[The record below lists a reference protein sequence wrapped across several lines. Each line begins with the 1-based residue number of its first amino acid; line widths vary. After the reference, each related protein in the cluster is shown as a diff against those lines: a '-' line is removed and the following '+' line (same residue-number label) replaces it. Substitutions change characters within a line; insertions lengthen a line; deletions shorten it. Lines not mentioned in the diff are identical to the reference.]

1 MAADDVDNHRVQKR
15 PMLCCHHHTT
25 TATTTPTLPTDLV
38 LEIALRTDP
47 ATFVRCAATCKD
59 VRRHVVVANPSVL
72 RGGRLRHGH
81 RFIPSLLRG
90 HLAGRCLYHLDDD
103 AKNLTAAT
111 RCSHRGKPISAR
123 DGLVLVLVHVIDNV
137 EVRVPCLHGQYVL
150 LAGDGDGDATGRP
163 FKVVKVSSVVA
174 RHSGRGSVQ
183 EHGDPDVHA
192 GPLRNQLQHLVG
204 DNIIH
209 WVCRNDATYH
219 VLKLDVGDDVNSVP
233 RLTSTKLPPS
243 FHRECESP
251 RPRLAQQILLATAS
265 PAGRLMVLVANHG
278 RITSWMMS
286 EHAARSRWVDR
297 PQVVVEFEDIERQIG
312 VQERPVKR
320 VRLEWFAEMRGIVLV
335 TTPLSGFFW
344 LELRDADG
352 TQKRKKRRP
361 MDVMQKIAGG
371 TDHPATQLVVG
382 KWGKDLYVE
391 DTASNLI
398 PTGCL
403 RHDKQP
409 CIPVPVVARHGLV
422 LPGANAAV
430 DLRVCCPATGRV
442 QSLPPGG
449 PEFKGQFVLLVGD
462 GEGNGAIGRPF
473 KVLNVASVAAG
484 LMHRE
489 PCHCLQLQTFSSER
503 GTWGPRTWRW
513 PLVAIDTTTA
523 SHHYQAGTWFSETP
537 FGTYYVFKLDVGDDD
552 GETGL
557 RLTST
562 RLPPSFHRECEYPPP
577 GTQQILLAAT
587 VEGIPV
593 VLVANHG
600 RISAWTMS
608 EDAKRR
614 RTDQPHVNHGRVSTL
629 TMSEDA
635 KRRWTDQPHVVI
647 DYETM
652 KRSGNVPES
661 SDLGMVQL
669 EWFAE
674 RSGVVQ
680 VTTKHCGFFWLH
692 LQVSS
697 SAAALGPPERR
708 APRVTIWMV
717 EQALLPSM
725 HA

>member
-1 MAADDVDNHRVQKR
+1 MADD
-15 PMLCCHHHTT
+15 
-25 TATTTPTLPTDLV
+25 
-38 LEIALRTDP
+38 
-47 ATFVRCAATCKD
+47 
-59 VRRHVVVANPSVL
+59 
-72 RGGRLRHGH
+72 G
-81 RFIPSLLRG
+81 
-90 HLAGRCLYHLDDD
+90 
-103 AKNLTAAT
+103 
-111 RCSHRGKPISAR
+111 
-123 DGLVLVLVHVIDNV
+123 
-137 EVRVPCLHGQYVL
+137 
-150 LAGDGDGDATGRP
+150 
-163 FKVVKVSSVVA
+163 
-174 RHSGRGSVQ
+174 
-183 EHGDPDVHA
+183 
-192 GPLRNQLQHLVG
+192 
-204 DNIIH
+204 
-209 WVCRNDATYH
+209 
-219 VLKLDVGDDVNSVP
+219 
-233 RLTSTKLPPS
+233 
-243 FHRECESP
+243 
-251 RPRLAQQILLATAS
+251 
-265 PAGRLMVLVANHG
+265 
-278 RITSWMMS
+278 
-286 EHAARSRWVDR
+286 
-297 PQVVVEFEDIERQIG
+297 
-312 VQERPVKR
+312 
-320 VRLEWFAEMRGIVLV
+320 
-335 TTPLSGFFW
+335 
-344 LELRDADG
+344 DADG

-361 MDVMQKIAGG
+361 MDVMLDIAGG
-371 TDHPATQLVVG
+371 TDDPATQLVPSHLGGQVVG

-422 LPGANAAV
+422 LVRVHHPCQPGANAAV

-442 QSLPPGG
+442 QSLPPG

-513 PLVAIDTTTA
+513 PPGR
-523 SHHYQAGTWFSETP
+523 HRYHYSFPPLPGRHMVLGDAVHWLCRDRR
-537 FGTYYVFKLDVGDDD
+537 FGTYYVFNLDVVGDGDDG
-552 GETGL
+552 GEIGL
-557 RLTST
+557 TLTST
-562 RLPPSFHRECEYPPP
+562 RLPPSFHRECEYPRP

-600 RISAWTMS
+600 RISGWTMS

-614 RTDQPHVNHGRVSTL
+614 RTDQPHINHGTV
-629 TMSEDA
+629 SEDA

-680 VTTKHCGFFWLH
+680 VTTKRCGFFWLH
-692 LQVSS
+692 LHSRKIVRHFQGSLYTRSCPYEMDLSS
-697 SAAALGPPERR
+697 
-708 APRVTIWMV
+708 
-717 EQALLPSM
+717 
-725 HA
+725 